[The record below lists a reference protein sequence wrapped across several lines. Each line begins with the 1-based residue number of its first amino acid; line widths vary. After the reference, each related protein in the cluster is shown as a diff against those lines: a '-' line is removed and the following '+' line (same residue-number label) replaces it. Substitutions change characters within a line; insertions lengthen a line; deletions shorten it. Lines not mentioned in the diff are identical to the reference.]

1 MKVRLIVTLCATLVA
16 TACHT
21 TASPTAQRKA
31 AEPAWER
38 PSAVSR
44 QLRRHVAPPRSLSWR
59 PVAPRLVGLGS
70 PIA

>member
-1 MKVRLIVTLCATLVA
+1 MRARLILTLFATLVA

-21 TASPTAQRKA
+21 TASPKAQRRA
-31 AEPAWER
+31 AEPAADR